1 MLTFTR
7 AFAKHRQ
14 LVSVLVV
21 TGLKYQNLAE
31 DTMSWSRSVLRSAP
45 YMLIQKERKEL
56 FTYLLVLGN
65 LAEPSVSR
73 RQTFSRAKNGIDS
86 RFCVLVN

>member
-1 MLTFTR
+1 
-7 AFAKHRQ
+7 
-14 LVSVLVV
+14 
-21 TGLKYQNLAE
+21 
-31 DTMSWSRSVLRSAP
+31 
-45 YMLIQKERKEL
+45 MLIQKERKEL